1 MREWMKEWI
10 LGEWSIYSKDEWI
23 YLPAPN
29 PLEWLKNWTQG
40 WVNKWMNIFYLPCL
54 PAIKNDWIGER
65 KDEWIKGWMN
75 R

>member
-1 MREWMKEWI
+1 MREWMKELI

-40 WVNKWMNIFYLPCL
+40 WVNKWMN
-54 PAIKNDWIGER
+54 K
-65 KDEWIKGWMN
+65 
-75 R
+75 